1 MLIKTVEILK
11 HESAGCN
18 IQERVVDKI
27 VYILK
32 ISKFKFFIS
41 HKSIESLDSKGMV
54 KINEGHT

>member
-32 ISKFKFFIS
+32 ISKFKLLF
-41 HKSIESLDSKGMV
+41 LDIHETKQVWICEKYG
-54 KINEGHT
+54 